1 MGKRK
6 SENKKG
12 SKNNTTNKKDTKS
25 KRDKSKETKK
35 IEINKKGNNIG
46 KNEKPKKK
54 MIYFLIPILIII
66 GLIIIVLLIQS
77 PVEASDDAYAQLII
91 DYGIVEI
98 KQGTETWS
106 IAENGMILYPDDTIK
121 TFDNTSAS
129 VILFKSSIIRLD
141 SNTEI
146 TILEIIREEETNVSI
161 SQNSGRTW
169 NTIRKISGID
179 DYEVQ
184 TPTTVASVRGTSF
197 MVNVTILGETFYG
210 VVNGTVNVSSLEN
223 GTIVYSIEVNENE
236 SVFIVPEKIYDP
248 IKTKPLKKDDW
259 IIENELKDEE
269 MIQEEKIDLYEKIE
283 PYIPEL
289 KQRYG
294 ITDQEI
300 DVIIEGY
307 IRGYYKDH
315 EFPEGIPDWIME
327 LIEIA

>member
-1 MGKRK
+1 
-6 SENKKG
+6 
-12 SKNNTTNKKDTKS
+12 
-25 KRDKSKETKK
+25 
-35 IEINKKGNNIG
+35 
-46 KNEKPKKK
+46 

-66 GLIIIVLLIQS
+66 CLIILVLLIQS
-77 PVEASDDAYAQLII
+77 PVEASDEAHAQLII

-98 KQGTETWS
+98 KHGTESWS
-106 IAENGMILYPDDTIK
+106 IAENGMILFPDDTIK
-121 TFDNTSAS
+121 TSDNTYAS

-146 TILEIIREEETNVSI
+146 TILEIIREEETNVII

-179 DYEVQ
+179 DYELQ

-236 SVFIVPEKIYDP
+236 SVFIVPEKIFDP

>member
-35 IEINKKGNNIG
+35 IEINKKENNIG

-121 TFDNTSAS
+121 TSDNSSAS

-146 TILEIIREEETNVSI
+146 MLSELSSDEEETNI
-161 SQNSGRTW
+161 KIQQDAGRTW
-169 NTIRKISGID
+169 NTIQKISGID
-179 DYEVQ
+179 NYEVQ

-197 MVNVTILGETFYG
+197 SVNVSSNGSTEVG
-210 VVNGTVNVSSLEN
+210 VGNGTVNVSSFQNDTVLD
-223 GTIVYSIEVNENE
+223 TIEVNSNE
-236 SVFIVPEKIYDP
+236 SVTVDPEVIVQPKA
-248 IKTKPLKKDDW
+248 L
-259 IIENELKDEE
+259 
-269 MIQEEKIDLYEKIE
+269 
-283 PYIPEL
+283 
-289 KQRYG
+289 
-294 ITDQEI
+294 
-300 DVIIEGY
+300 
-307 IRGYYKDH
+307 
-315 EFPEGIPDWIME
+315 
-327 LIEIA
+327 LIG